1 MVEAEFGESTYN
13 MSLQTLRRIDILLQ
27 AYHQY
32 KRLEFYKGNPL
43 YKDILGILYSIYVEV
58 RAQLK
63 DDEKITGDAY
73 RSIFKTAYPIR
84 VEGDTTIV
92 PKIAIPIMEEWM
104 DWLMDML
111 YSHKMLMALSEDP
124 GDVIE

>member
-1 MVEAEFGESTYN
+1 MEGEFGESTYN
-13 MSLQTLRRIDILLQ
+13 MSLQTLKRIDSLLI

-32 KRLEFYKGNPL
+32 KRMEFYKGNPL
-43 YKDILGILYSIYVEV
+43 YNDILGILNSIYVEV

-63 DDEKITGDAY
+63 DDEKNTGDAY
-73 RSIFKTAYPIR
+73 RVILKHTYPIV
-84 VEGDTTIV
+84 VEHNITIV
-92 PKIAIPIMEEWM
+92 PKAALPIMEEWM

-111 YSHKMLMALSEDP
+111 YSHKMLLALADDP